1 LDPLQKKNCQC
12 RLVSDIKVSQSHQNS
27 GRLYYSCQDDKYKWV
42 GWCEP
47 VEDDDDGKKTAQTNN
62 THGDARM
69 ANLEDEF
76 KNLDNLVDGMKE
88 GMQEEFATIKF
99 EVNNAIVD
107 VKRDVDVK
115 LSLLK
120 RDFEKELIALTTELN
135 EMKKPNWNLKYGII
149 GFMFAMV
156 VVFIS
161 YRI

>member
-1 LDPLQKKNCQC
+1 M
-12 RLVSDIKVSQSHQNS
+12 
-27 GRLYYSCQDDKYKWV
+27 
-42 GWCEP
+42 E
-47 VEDDDDGKKTAQTNN
+47 
-62 THGDARM
+62 
-69 ANLEDEF
+69 NLEDEF
-76 KNLDNLVDGMKE
+76 KNLDNLVNEMKE

-107 VKRDVDVK
+107 VKRD
-115 LSLLK
+115 
-120 RDFEKELIALTTELN
+120 FEKDLIALTTELN

>member
-1 LDPLQKKNCQC
+1 MD
-12 RLVSDIKVSQSHQNS
+12 
-27 GRLYYSCQDDKYKWV
+27 
-42 GWCEP
+42 
-47 VEDDDDGKKTAQTNN
+47 
-62 THGDARM
+62 
-69 ANLEDEF
+69 NLEDEF
-76 KNLDNLVDGMKE
+76 KNLDNLVNEMKE

-107 VKRDVDVK
+107 VKREVDVK

-120 RDFEKELIALTTELN
+120 RDFEKDLIALTTELN